1 MAGLNDRPISPKPKE
16 PCMKSLTRLGCAAAM
31 AAALTAAAAGPASA
45 ATTHQ
50 PTAAK
55 PVVFVQTDNV
65 AGNQVVTYDRAAN
78 GTLKWAHTDDTSGL
92 GGVLSG
98 SVVDH
103 LASQGS
109 LTYDQDHALLFAVN
123 AGSNTLSVFSVR
135 GDHLTLQQVVS
146 SGGTFPV
153 SVAVH
158 GNLVAVANAEVG
170 GSIQEYVVLFDHVF
184 PIPGSNRALGLDP
197 TATPQFTNTPGQVAY
212 SPDGSKLIV
221 TTKANGNNIDVFGVG
236 PFGALSA
243 HAVVNSEPGT
253 VPFGITFD
261 HAGHLVVAETGPNAL
276 ATFKLNGN
284 GTVTAI
290 DAVPTGQ
297 AATCWVAPVKDGFVT
312 SNAGSATVSEYRSGP
327 GGALALEG
335 ATPTD
340 PGTVDASATPHGHFL
355 YVQTGAKGIVDEFH
369 VKANGALQPI
379 GAVTVANAI
388 GGEGIVAL

>member
-1 MAGLNDRPISPKPKE
+1 
-16 PCMKSLTRLGCAAAM
+16 MKAFTRFGCAAAL
-31 AAALTAAAAGPASA
+31 AAAMTAAAAGSASA
-45 ATTHQ
+45 ATTH
-50 PTAAK
+50 PSPDRTPK
-55 PVVFVQTDNV
+55 SVVFVQTDNT

-78 GTLKWAHTDDTSGL
+78 GTLKWARTSATGGQ

-109 LTYDQDHALLFAVN
+109 LTYDRDHRLLFAVN
-123 AGSNTLSVFSVR
+123 AGSNTLSVFSLR
-135 GDHLTLQQVVS
+135 GDRLSLRQVVS

-158 GNLVAVANAEVG
+158 GDLVAVANAEDG
-170 GSIQEYVVLFDHVF
+170 GAVQEYRVLFDHLL
-184 PIPGSNRALGLDP
+184 PIPGSNRALGLNP

-236 PFGALSA
+236 AFGGLSA
-243 HAVVNSEPGT
+243 NPVVNSEPGT

-261 HAGHLVVAETGPNAL
+261 HAGHLVVAETGLNAL

-284 GTVTAI
+284 GTVTLI
-290 DAVPTGQ
+290 DSVASGQ
-297 AATCWVAPVKDGFVT
+297 AATCWVAPVNDHFVT
-312 SNAGSATVSEYRSGP
+312 SNAGTANVSDYAEGP
-327 GGALALEG
+327 GATLTLKG

-340 PGTVDASATPHGHFL
+340 PGTVDASATPGGHFL
-355 YVQTGAKGIVDEFH
+355 YVQTGAKGIVDEFR
-369 VKANGALQPI
+369 VKKDGALEAV
-379 GAVTVANAI
+379 GAVTVANAV